1 LEQNLRRTVVPAV
14 DWWREVRAMLY
25 LKYAAGALG
34 ALLWSSGLIG
44 QLHDLALT
52 VKYLGISALML
63 VLALI

>member
-1 LEQNLRRTVVPAV
+1 
-14 DWWREVRAMLY
+14 MLY